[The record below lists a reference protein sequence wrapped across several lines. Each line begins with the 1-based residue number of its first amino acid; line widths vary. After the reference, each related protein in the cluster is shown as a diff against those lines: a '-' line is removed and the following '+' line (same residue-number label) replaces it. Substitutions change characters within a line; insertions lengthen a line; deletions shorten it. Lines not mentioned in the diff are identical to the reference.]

1 MNMRILDNRFESE
14 GILSESHWSILH
26 VARDNELSRPVHL
39 REIFPRALAASPEV
53 RRYLVA
59 TFALAQ
65 VNHAANEQ
73 IISHRKADD
82 GTIYI
87 ISDAPR
93 TLSLGQLLKHYQDID
108 LPVEFALYLISQV
121 ARLLSEMHDLRDHLT
136 GKPLALY
143 HLGLNSDTI
152 LLTENGGVRV
162 TDFALPQS
170 GELKTVD
177 KVAYLAPEQIQG
189 LELDRRCDIFS
200 LGVIA
205 HELLTGK
212 RLFPRQNV
220 SELMAAIV
228 RGNYDL
234 SALRS
239 RVDKRVYALVDGC
252 LTLRREQRI
261 ANAMDLAEK
270 SDELLRDRLASPDK
284 TIRVFVGKFAAAP
297 KLQAYS
303 DKERQIVRT
312 RAFTRADIEEGT
324 KSMTDQSPNDQ
335 QGNRKDRPGQETR
348 ISNVPYGERFKRAKR
363 GGFGGSKMVLV
374 LGIIAMFLFVAVV
387 AVSIKKLIQKSGKN
401 AISSTASEMKTGKL
415 RTIPE
420 GVSVYDGDSL
430 LGTTPL
436 TLPVKEGGMLTLK
449 HKCCPDTQVVANFDQ
464 FDKAPIRMMTV
475 VEINS
480 SPIGAKITLNGKL
493 LEITTPYRVAASP
506 FDTLQI
512 ALEITNKPVLS
523 SGPIALA
530 DIASFSA
537 AGYETT
543 QLSGGGFQI
552 SGSFTERP
560 KTQIVTVPDGASV
573 VVAATGVEIGQKTPL
588 KYDFGDDK
596 TLLTISKTG
605 YDNLPLELPPL
616 ATREPSYRR
625 LLVRP
630 VDIKAQEEG
639 SDKIVSGKIKSITY
653 EGQTKSVNQNTP
665 ITIRFPGVPCRL
677 ALTADGY
684 HDIDTLIPPT
694 QNAVTVVMRPLQK
707 KEKKEEKTEIVETN
721 TGKGQVKIVVLD
733 NKQTPVSGV
742 AISAEVRLEKK
753 KETNNVDFEK
763 KTDKEGMLQLSLDPG
778 KYKFIT
784 SHPEYKSDNEKQ
796 EVKAGGTYVVTLKI
810 KRK

>member
-1 MNMRILDNRFESE
+1 MRILDNRFESE
-14 GILSESHWSILH
+14 GILRESHWSVLH
-26 VARDNELSRPVHL
+26 AARDNELSRPVHL
-39 REIFPRALAASPEV
+39 REIFPRAMAASPEV

-108 LPVEFALYLISQV
+108 LPVELALYLISQV
-121 ARLLSEMHDLRDHLT
+121 AHLLSEMHDLRDHLT

-143 HLGLNSDTI
+143 HLGLNPDTI

-177 KVAYLAPEQIQG
+177 KVAYLVPEQIQG

-205 HELLTGK
+205 YELLTGK
-212 RLFPRQNV
+212 RLFPQQNV
-220 SELMAAIV
+220 SELMATIV

-261 ANAMDLAEK
+261 ANAINLAEK
-270 SDELLRDRLASPDK
+270 LDELLRDQLVSPDK

-312 RAFTRADIEEGT
+312 RVFTWADLEEGT

-348 ISNVPYGERFKRAKR
+348 ISNVPYAERLKRAKR
-363 GGFGGSKMVLV
+363 GGFGGNKTVLV

-387 AVSIKKLIQKSGKN
+387 AISIKKLTQKSGKD
-401 AISSTASEMKTGKL
+401 AISSTASEMKTGRL
-415 RTIPE
+415 STIPE
-420 GVSVYDGDSL
+420 GVSVYAGDSL

-436 TLPVKEGGMLTLK
+436 TFSAKEGGMLTLR

-480 SPIGAKITLNGKL
+480 SPVGAKITLNGKL
-493 LEITTPYRVAASP
+493 LEDTTPHRVAASP
-506 FDTLQI
+506 SDTLQI
-512 ALEITNKPVLS
+512 ALEIPNKPVLS
-523 SGPIALA
+523 SGPVVLA
-530 DIASFSA
+530 DIASFST
-537 AGYETT
+537 AGYEAT

-560 KTQIVTVPDGASV
+560 KTQIVTLPDGASV
-573 VVAATGVEIGQKTPL
+573 VVAATSVEIGQTPL

-596 TLLTISKTG
+596 TLLTISKAG
-605 YDNLPLELPPL
+605 YDNLQLELPPL
-616 ATREPSYRR
+616 ASRKPSYRS
-625 LLVRP
+625 LLFRP
-630 VDIKAQEEG
+630 VEITAKEEG
-639 SDKIVSGKIKSITY
+639 SDRTASGKIKSVTY

-665 ITIRFPGVPCRL
+665 MTIRLPGVPCRL
-677 ALTADGY
+677 ALSADGY

-694 QNAVTVVMRPLQK
+694 QNVITVVMRPLQK
-707 KEKKEEKTEIVETN
+707 KEKKEEKTEVVETT
-721 TGKGQVKIVVLD
+721 TGKGQVKIIVLD
-733 NKQTPVSGV
+733 NKQTAVAGV
-742 AISAEVRLEKK
+742 AISAEVQLEKK
-753 KETNNVDFEK
+753 KEKNNVDFG
-763 KTDKEGMLQLSLDPG
+763 KTDKEGMLKLSLDPG
-778 KYKFIT
+778 KYKFT
-784 SHPEYKSDNEKQ
+784 ANHPDYKSDDEKQ
-796 EVKAGGTYVVTLKI
+796 EVKAGETYVVTLKI

>member
-14 GILSESHWSILH
+14 GILRESHWSILH
-26 VARDNELSRPVHL
+26 IARDNELSRPVHL
-39 REIFPRALAASPEV
+39 REIFPRAVAASPEV

-65 VNHAANEQ
+65 VSHAGNEQ

-108 LPVEFALYLISQV
+108 LPVEHGLYLISQV
-121 ARLLSEMHDLRDHLT
+121 AHLLSEMHDLRDHQT

-143 HLGLNSDTI
+143 HLGLNPDTI

-189 LELDRRCDIFS
+189 SELDRRCDIFG

-205 HELLTGK
+205 YELLTGK
-212 RLFPRQNV
+212 RLFPQQNV

-234 SALRS
+234 SALKS
-239 RVDKRVYALVDGC
+239 RVDGRVYAILDNC
-252 LTLRREQRI
+252 LTRRREQRI
-261 ANAMDLAEK
+261 ANAKDFAEK
-270 SDELLRDRLASPDK
+270 LDELLRDRLASPDK
-284 TIRVFVGKFAAAP
+284 TIRVFVEKFAAAP

-303 DKERQIVRT
+303 DKERQIIRT

-324 KSMTDQSPNDQ
+324 KPMTDQSPNDQ

-363 GGFGGSKMVLV
+363 GGFGGNKMVLV

-387 AVSIKKLIQKSGKN
+387 AVSIKKLTQKSGKD

-415 RTIPE
+415 STIPE
-420 GVSVYDGDSL
+420 GVSVYAGDSL

-436 TLPVKEGGMLTLK
+436 TFSAKEGGMLTLK
-449 HKCCPDTQVVANFDQ
+449 HKCCPDSHVVANFEQ

-480 SPIGAKITLNGKL
+480 SPVGAKITLNGKL
-493 LEITTPYRVAASP
+493 LEDTTPHRVAASP
-506 FDTLQI
+506 SDTLQI
-512 ALEITNKPVLS
+512 ALEIPNKPVLS
-523 SGPIALA
+523 SGPVVLA
-530 DIASFSA
+530 DIASFST
-537 AGYETT
+537 AGYEAT

-560 KTQIVTVPDGASV
+560 KTQIVTLPDGASV
-573 VVAATGVEIGQKTPL
+573 VVAATSVEIGQTPL

-596 TLLTISKTG
+596 TLLTISKAG
-605 YDNLPLELPPL
+605 YDNLPLQLPPL
-616 ATREPSYRR
+616 ATREPIYRR
-625 LLVRP
+625 LLFRP
-630 VDIKAQEEG
+630 VEITAKEEG
-639 SDKIVSGKIKSITY
+639 SDKTVPGRIKSITY

-665 ITIRFPGVPCRL
+665 MIIRLPGVPCRL

-684 HDIDTLIPPT
+684 YDIDTLIPPT
-694 QNAVTVVMRPLQK
+694 QNAVTVVLHPLQK
-707 KEKKEEKTEIVETN
+707 TEKKDDKIDVVEPT

-733 NKQTPVSGV
+733 NKQTAVAGV
-742 AISAEVRLEKK
+742 AISAEVQLEKK
-753 KETNNVDFEK
+753 KEKNNVDFG
-763 KTDKEGMLQLSLDPG
+763 KTDKEGMLKLSLDPG
-778 KYKFIT
+778 KYKFMAN
-784 SHPEYKSDNEKQ
+784 HPDYKSDDEKQ
-796 EVKAGGTYVVTLKI
+796 EVKAGETYVVTLKI